1 MLLSRQ
7 MIPPRY
13 SLNGM
18 PPNSVHAS
26 LVADLSLDSITT
38 PIIITT
44 RSSPISIIALIMN
57 RLNALSIVVIL
68 CFCM

>member
-26 LVADLSLDSITT
+26 LVADLSLDSFTAANIMN
-38 PIIITT
+38 T
-44 RSSPISIIALIMN
+44 RSNPNSIIALIMN
-57 RLNALSIVVIL
+57 VLSALSIVVIL
-68 CFCM
+68 